1 MSEIR
6 PEDVLLAAAVYG
18 GVVLA
23 AFWLAM
29 VIWAFRDMRARSR
42 DGLARLLVAVL
53 VAVLTVPGLLIYLLL
68 RPRETLVEA
77 YERSLEEEALLQ
89 GIEEKPA
96 CPSCGQRV
104 QEDWQ
109 VCPYCH
115 TRLKKPCVNC
125 RQPLE
130 MAWNL
135 CPYCAAPQMS
145 YRTGVDDALNI
156 TTHEQPLV
164 RSSRVM
170 RSSRAYRASTSQPL
184 QTGASSGSVEFVEG
198 DEL

>member
-42 DGLARLLVAVL
+42 DGLARLLVAAL

-68 RPRETLVEA
+68 RPRETLAEA

-89 GIEEKPA
+89 NIEEKPA

-104 QEDWQ
+104 RDDWQ
-109 VCPYCH
+109 VCPHCY
-115 TRLKKPCVNC
+115 TRLKKPCLNC
-125 RQPLE
+125 SKPLE
-130 MAWNL
+130 IAWNI
-135 CPYCAAPQMS
+135 CPYCAAPQAG
-145 YRTGVDDALNI
+145 YRPSADDAFSGAAY
-156 TTHEQPLV
+156 EQPLARPPQAV
-164 RSSRVM
+164 RR
-170 RSSRAYRASTSQPL
+170 SRAYRASAQPL
-184 QTGASSGSVEFVEG
+184 QPSEPVEFIEG
-198 DEL
+198 DEP

>member
-6 PEDVLLAAAVYG
+6 PEDVLLAAVVYG

-42 DGLARLLVAVL
+42 DGLARLLVATL

-68 RPRETLVEA
+68 RPRETLAEA

-89 GIEEKPA
+89 NIEEKPA

-104 QEDWQ
+104 SDNWQ
-109 VCPYCH
+109 VCPHCY

-125 RQPLE
+125 SKPLE
-130 MAWNL
+130 IAWNI
-135 CPYCAAPQMS
+135 CPYCAAPQAG
-145 YRTGVDDALNI
+145 YRAGKDDTLSAVAY
-156 TTHEQPLV
+156 EQPLARPPQTV
-164 RSSRVM
+164 
-170 RSSRAYRASTSQPL
+170 RSSRAYYPPAQPL
-184 QTGASSGSVEFVEG
+184 QTGEAVEFVEG